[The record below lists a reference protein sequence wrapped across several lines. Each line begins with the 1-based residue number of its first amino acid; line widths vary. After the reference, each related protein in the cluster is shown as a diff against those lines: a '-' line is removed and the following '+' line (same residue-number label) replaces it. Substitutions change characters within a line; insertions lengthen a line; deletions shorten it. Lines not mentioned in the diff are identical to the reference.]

1 MTADAG
7 SLAAAAR
14 LTVGVVLVSSG
25 VAKLVS
31 RQGSESQLARFG
43 VPGALSSVASVG
55 VPLLEL
61 AVAVLVLAVPGRWPT
76 WLAVGAF
83 ALFTGFVAAELQRGE
98 REPCRCFGSLS
109 NRPMST
115 RALARNAWLLALAVI
130 ATGASSSFNDA
141 GWLVAP
147 LVAVSAVVILTT

>member
-7 SLAAAAR
+7 SLAVAAR
-14 LTVGVVLVSSG
+14 LTVGIVLVCSG

-31 RQGSESQLARFG
+31 RQGSETQLARLG
-43 VPGALSSVASVG
+43 VPAVLAPAASVG
-55 VPLLEL
+55 VPVLEL
-61 AVAVLVLAVPGRWPT
+61 AIAALVLAVPSRWPT
-76 WLAVGAF
+76 WLAVAAF

-115 RALARNAWLLALAVI
+115 RALIRNAWLLAIAVV
-130 ATGASSSFNDA
+130 ATGASSSFSGV

-147 LVAVSAVVILTT
+147 LVVVSAVLILTT